1 MSKTNANQSNN
12 VVVTASKARSIYA
25 KQREAS
31 CRTFSAYLKVLRAD
45 ADALNV
51 NALAEAAKAAE
62 AAAKEA
68 AKEAKADATKADA
81 AKHAKQIAEAA
92 KARAEAA
99 RTHLA
104 TDLQHVNNLR
114 NALDKSAF
122 NAEDINPNFLRT
134 WLDFAVDANDCI
146 CDCKRIALEDEA
158 EARKTLDANRLK
170 DIDGTLIYLKP
181 ITLWTFAKVM
191 QKFASAAKQR
201 AKHIAAGKQ
210 IEREAKRAEAEAKR
224 IEAYR
229 AKIADYE
236 AKQQRNAADAKILAD
251 AAAEAAAKQNE
262 SK

>member
-1 MSKTNANQSNN
+1 MKKTNANQSGNA
-12 VVVTASKARSIYA
+12 VVTAAKARSIYA

-31 CRTFSAYLKVLRAD
+31 CRTLSAYLKVLRAD
-45 ADALNV
+45 VDALNV
-51 NALAEAAKAAE
+51 DALAAEAKAAE

-68 AKEAKADATKADA
+68 AKEAKAEA

-92 KARAEAA
+92 KAREAAA
-99 RTHLA
+99 RTHLT

-122 NAEDINPNFLRT
+122 NAEDISPNFLRT
-134 WLDFAVDANDCI
+134 WLDFAVDNNGNI

-158 EARKTLDANRLK
+158 EARKTLDADRLK
-170 DIDGTLIYLKP
+170 DVDGTLIYLKP

-224 IEAYR
+224 IAAYR

-236 AKQQRNAADAKILAD
+236 AKQAREAADAKILAD
-251 AAAEAAAKQNE
+251 AAEAAAKQNE